1 MPDTTTG
8 VVVIGGGSTGA
19 GVLRDLSLRGIDAL
33 LVEKG
38 DLASGTTGRSHGLL
52 HSGGRY
58 CVNDLAAAIECVEE
72 GRILRRI
79 AKTTIEDTGGYFVS
93 VSEEDLAWEPR
104 FVEGCGKAGIT
115 CERISVEEARR
126 REPALSKHVR
136 TVFWIPEDGHLD
148 PFYLVMGNV
157 ESARRRGAQARTYTE
172 VTGFTRD
179 GNRLTG
185 VLTRDTMTGEETSI
199 GCKAVINA
207 TGAWAGFVARLLE
220 VEVKVV
226 PVKGVM
232 VDLSHRVAHATINR
246 CHKPGDGDI
255 IVPALSVAI
264 LGTTSA
270 RVPHPEVLPIEWD
283 EVRHMIEEG
292 ALMADGVSTAR
303 AMRAYAGVR
312 PLYDLGA
319 EAEGREMSR
328 NFAVIDHEE
337 RDGIAGFAS
346 IVGGKVTTYR
356 LMAERVTDL
365 VARWLG
371 VTTSCTTAE
380 VPLNDRDD
388 ELDQL
393 RHRPAQLG
401 VPKPHGDELSLQP
414 LVCECELVRPQDV
427 APWFE
432 DAAVRTLEDIRRRTR
447 TGMGPCQAAI
457 CSYRL
462 AGRLVTDRHQDG
474 PTATRA
480 MADLLETRWRG
491 VRPVFWGSQLRQAQV
506 TAGLHLELFN
516 LDRQLM
522 FQSQPPSDALLP
534 PPLPGKGRGGGEEA
548 HAPEVAS
555 KR

>member
-19 GVLRDLSLRGIDAL
+19 GVLRDLSLRGIDAV

-58 CVNDLAAAIECVEE
+58 CVNDPAAAIECVEE

-104 FVEGCGKAGIT
+104 FVEGCAKAGIT

-126 REPALSKHVR
+126 REPALSQHVR

-157 ESARRRGAQARTYTE
+157 ESARRRGAQVRTYTE
-172 VTGFTRD
+172 VTGFLKTD
-179 GNRLTG
+179 NRVTG
-185 VLTRDTMTGEETSI
+185 VLTRDAITGAEASI
-199 GCKAVINA
+199 GCQAVINA
-207 TGAWAGFVARLLE
+207 TGAWAGFVARLLD

-232 VDLSHRVAHATINR
+232 VVLSHRVAHATINR

-337 RDGIAGFAS
+337 RDGVAGFAS

-365 VARWLG
+365 VAHRLG
-371 VTTSCTTAE
+371 VRTPSTTAD
-380 VPLNDRDD
+380 VPLNDH
-388 ELDQL
+388 EEEMDQL

-401 VPKPHGDELSLQP
+401 VPKPHGDELGLQP
-414 LVCECELVRPQDV
+414 LICECELVRPQDV
-427 APWFE
+427 APWFK
-432 DAAVRTLEDIRRRTR
+432 DPAVRTLEDIRRRTR
-447 TGMGPCQAAI
+447 SGMGPCQSAI

-462 AGRLVTDRHQDG
+462 AGRLVTERGLDG
-474 PTATRA
+474 ATATRA
-480 MADLLETRWRG
+480 MADFLETRWRG
-491 VRPVFWGSQLRQAQV
+491 VRHVFWGSQLRQAQV

-522 FQSQPPSDALLP
+522 EALPPAQSPSLP
-534 PPLPGKGRGGGEEA
+534 PPLAGEGRGGGFETA
-548 HAPEVAS
+548 EVAS

>member
-1 MPDTTTG
+1 MPDSSTG

-19 GVLRDLSLRGIDAL
+19 GVLRDLTMRGIDAV

-79 AKTTIEDTGGYFVS
+79 ARTTIEDTGGYFVS
-93 VSEEDLAWEPR
+93 VTEEDEAWEPR
-104 FVEGCGKAGIT
+104 FVEGCAKAGIS
-115 CERISVEEARR
+115 CERLSVEEARR
-126 REPALSKHVR
+126 REPALSKQVR
-136 TVFWIPEDGHLD
+136 TAFWLPEDGHLD
-148 PFYLVMGNV
+148 PFYLVVGNV
-157 ESARRRGAQARTYTE
+157 ESARRRGAQVRTYTE
-172 VTGFTRD
+172 VTGFLKEGKRV
-179 GNRLTG
+179 TG
-185 VLTRDTMTGEETSI
+185 VVTHDALTGEETTI
-199 GCKAVINA
+199 GCQAVINA
-207 TGAWAGFVARLLE
+207 TGAWSGFVAKLLE

-232 VDLSHRVAHATINR
+232 VVLSHRLAHAAINR

-255 IVPALSVAI
+255 VVPGLSVAI
-264 LGTTSA
+264 LGTTA
-270 RVPHPEVLPIEWD
+270 RRVPHPEVLPIEWD
-283 EVRHMIEEG
+283 EVQLMINEG
-292 ALMADGVSTAR
+292 AMMLDGVTTAR

-328 NFAVIDHEE
+328 NFAVIDHEQ
-337 RDGIAGFAS
+337 RDGVAGFSS

-356 LMAERVTDL
+356 LMAERITDL
-365 VARWLG
+365 VARRLG
-371 VTTSCTTAE
+371 VTTACTTAE
-380 VPLNDRDD
+380 VPLNDRED

-393 RHRPAQLG
+393 RQRPAQMG
-401 VPKPHGDELSLQP
+401 VPKPHGGELALQP

-427 APWFE
+427 TTWFE
-432 DAAVRTLEDIRRRTR
+432 DPAVRTLEDIRRRTR

-462 AGRLVTDRHQDG
+462 AGRLVTERQQEG
-474 PTATRA
+474 AIATRA
-480 MADLLETRWRG
+480 MADFLETRWRG
-491 VRPVFWGSQLRQAQV
+491 VRHVFWGSQLRQAQV

-522 FQSQPPSDALLP
+522 TEKEPASTEAVGAL
-534 PPLPGKGRGGGEEA
+534 R
-548 HAPEVAS
+548 
-555 KR
+555 

>member
-19 GVLRDLSLRGIDAL
+19 GALRDLSLRGIDAV

-58 CVNDLAAAIECVEE
+58 CVNDPAAAIECVEE

-93 VSEEDLAWEPR
+93 VAEEDLAWEPR
-104 FVEGCGKAGIT
+104 FVEGCAKAGIT

-126 REPALSKHVR
+126 REPALSQHVR

-157 ESARRRGAQARTYTE
+157 ESARRRGAQVRTYTE
-172 VTGFTRD
+172 VTGFLKTD
-179 GNRLTG
+179 NRVTG
-185 VLTRDTMTGEETSI
+185 VLTRDAITGEETSI
-199 GCKAVINA
+199 GCQAVINA
-207 TGAWAGFVARLLE
+207 TGAWAGFVARLLD

-232 VDLSHRVAHATINR
+232 VVLSHRVAHATINR

-365 VARWLG
+365 VAQRLG
-371 VTTSCTTAE
+371 VRTPSTTAD
-380 VPLNDRDD
+380 VPLNDH
-388 ELDQL
+388 EEEMDQL

-401 VPKPHGDELSLQP
+401 VPKPHGDELGLQP
-414 LVCECELVRPQDV
+414 LICECELVRPQDV
-427 APWFE
+427 APWFK
-432 DAAVRTLEDIRRRTR
+432 DPAVRTLEDIRRRTR
-447 TGMGPCQAAI
+447 SGMGPCQSAI

-462 AGRLVTDRHQDG
+462 AGRLVTERGLDG
-474 PTATRA
+474 ATATRA
-480 MADLLETRWRG
+480 MADFLETRWRG
-491 VRPVFWGSQLRQAQV
+491 VRHVFWGSQLRQAQV

-522 FQSQPPSDALLP
+522 EALPPAQSPSLP
-534 PPLPGKGRGGGEEA
+534 PPLAGEGRGGGFETA
-548 HAPEVAS
+548 EVAS

>member
-1 MPDTTTG
+1 MPDTSTG

-19 GVLRDLSLRGIDAL
+19 GVLRDLAMRGIDAVL
-33 LVEKG
+33 LEKG

-52 HSGGRY
+52 HSGARY

-79 AKTTIEDTGGYFVS
+79 AKTTVEDTGGYFVS
-93 VSEEDLAWEPR
+93 VSEEDEAWEPR
-104 FVEGCGKAGIT
+104 FVDGCKKAGIT
-115 CERISVEEARR
+115 CERIPVEEARR
-126 REPALSKHVR
+126 REPALSKLVR

-148 PFYLVMGNV
+148 PFYLVVGNV
-157 ESARRRGAQARTYTE
+157 ESARRRGAHVRTYTE
-172 VTGFTRD
+172 VTGFVKN
-179 GNRLTG
+179 GNRVAE

-199 GCKAVINA
+199 GCQAVINA
-207 TGAWAGFVARLLE
+207 TGAWAGFVARLLD

-232 VDLSHRVAHATINR
+232 VVLSHRIAHATINR

-270 RVPHPEVLPIEWD
+270 RVSHPELLPIEWD
-283 EVRHMIEEG
+283 EVRRMIQEG
-292 ALMADGVSTAR
+292 SLMADGVSTAR

-337 RDGIAGFAS
+337 RDGIAGFTS

-365 VARWLG
+365 VARRLG
-371 VTTSCTTAE
+371 VTAKSTTAE
-380 VPLNDRDD
+380 VPLNDHDD
-388 ELDQL
+388 TMDQL
-393 RHRPAQLG
+393 RHRPSQLG
-401 VPKPHGDELSLQP
+401 VPKPHGDELGLQP
-414 LVCECELVRPQDV
+414 LLCECELVRPQDV
-427 APWFE
+427 APWFK
-432 DAAVRTLEDIRRRTR
+432 DPAVRTLEDIRRRTR
-447 TGMGPCQAAI
+447 SGMGPCQAAV

-462 AGRLVTDRHQDG
+462 AGRLVTDRATDG
-474 PTATRA
+474 TAATRA
-480 MADLLETRWRG
+480 MADFLETRWRG
-491 VRPVFWGSQLRQAQV
+491 VRHVFWGSQLRQAQV

-522 FQSQPPSDALLP
+522 QLP
-534 PPLPGKGRGGGEEA
+534 PPHAGERPGGGTAAEPA
-548 HAPEVAS
+548 EVV
-555 KR
+555 RQR